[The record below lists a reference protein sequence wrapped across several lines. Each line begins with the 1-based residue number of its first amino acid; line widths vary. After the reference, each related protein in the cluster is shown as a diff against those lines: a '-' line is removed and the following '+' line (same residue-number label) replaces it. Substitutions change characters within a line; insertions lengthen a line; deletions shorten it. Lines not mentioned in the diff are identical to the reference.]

1 MPAAPLRTF
10 HYIRSWLAGRDDL
23 VSGELV
29 LDRDGTE
36 VPATLLMPREGGR
49 PLPAWVV
56 LHGITRPGREHAQ
69 LVRFTRAL
77 AAAGSAVLV
86 PEVPEWR
93 ELDLAPGLTLPTV
106 LSSVHALE
114 RHERV
119 DPKRLGLVG
128 FSFGSPQALAAS
140 AHPDVRGRLAGV
152 VGFGGYCD
160 LERTILFQL
169 TGEHEWEGRT
179 HHLRPDPYGRWIV
192 AANYLTAV
200 PGMED
205 AHDVAGGLRRLAAL
219 AGDLGVMSWDGR
231 LDPVK
236 EEIRARFGPGRHR
249 EVFDLFAPPSEH
261 GWESD
266 VGVEVLAM
274 GHELAAA
281 ARRVDPAVEPGPLL
295 RETPG
300 PVHLLHG
307 LRDHLIPFTEMY
319 RLESMLPAAA
329 ECRSMVTPLFGHS
342 SRDPFPGLWGGAR
355 ESVRFVRALSRLLG
369 VV

>member
-1 MPAAPLRTF
+1 MPSAPLRTL
-10 HYIRSWLAGRDDL
+10 HYIRSWLTGRDDL
-23 VSGELV
+23 VAGELV

-36 VPATLLMPREGGR
+36 VPATLLLPRARAR

-77 AAAGSAVLV
+77 ASAGSAVLV

-93 ELDLAPGLTLPTV
+93 ALDLAPGLTLPTV
-106 LSSVHALE
+106 VASVRALE
-114 RHERV
+114 RHERI
-119 DPKRLGLVG
+119 DGRRIGLVG

-169 TGEHEWEGRT
+169 TGEHEWGGRT
-179 HHLRPDPYGRWIV
+179 YHLRPDPYGRWIV

-205 AHDVAGGLRRLAAL
+205 ALAVAGGLRRLAAM
-219 AGDLGVMSWDGR
+219 AGDLGVMSWDEQ
-231 LDPVK
+231 LEPLK
-236 EEIRARFGPGRHR
+236 EEIRARLGPGRHR
-249 EVFDLFAPPSEH
+249 EVFDLLAPAIEH
-261 GWESD
+261 ERGRATSAEIRSI
-266 VGVEVLAM
+266 

-295 RETPG
+295 AETPG

-319 RLESMLPAAA
+319 RLAGMLPTAA
-329 ECRSMVTPLFGHS
+329 ECRATVTPLFGHS
-342 SRDPFPGLWGGAR
+342 SRDPFPGLWDGAR
-355 ESVRFVRALSRLLG
+355 ESVRFGRALSRLLG

>member
-1 MPAAPLRTF
+1 MPAPLRTF
-10 HYIRSWLAGRDDL
+10 HYIRSWLTGRDDL
-23 VSGELV
+23 VAGELV

-36 VPATLLMPREGGR
+36 VPATLLVPRGR
-49 PLPAWVV
+49 AGPVPAWVV

-77 AAAGSAVLV
+77 ASAGSAVLV

-93 ELDLAPGLTLPTV
+93 ELDLAPGQTLPTV
-106 LSSVHALE
+106 LASVRALE
-114 RHERV
+114 RHEHIDGARI
-119 DPKRLGLVG
+119 GLVG

-140 AHPDVRGRLAGV
+140 AHPDVRDRLAGV

-160 LERTILFQL
+160 LERTIFFQL
-169 TGEHEWEGRT
+169 TGEHEWEGRV

-192 AANYLTAV
+192 AANYLTAI

-205 AHDVAGGLRRLAAL
+205 ADEVARGLRRLAAL
-219 AGDLGVMSWDGR
+219 AGDRGVMSWDEQF
-231 LDPVK
+231 DPVK
-236 EEIRARFGPGRHR
+236 KEIRARLGPGRLR
-249 EVFDLFAPPSEH
+249 DVFDLLAPVSEQD
-261 GWESD
+261 GI
-266 VGVEVLAM
+266 GVAREGVREM
-274 GHELAAA
+274 GHALAEA

-295 RETPG
+295 RQTRG

-319 RLESMLPAAA
+319 RLASVLPAGV
-329 ECRSMVTPLFGHS
+329 ECRATVTPLFGHS
-342 SRDPFPGLWGGAR
+342 YRDPLPGIRDGAR
-355 ESVRFVRALSRLLG
+355 EGVRFVRALSRLLG

>member
-1 MPAAPLRTF
+1 MPSAPLRTF
-10 HYIRSWLAGRDDL
+10 HYVRSWLTGRDDL

-29 LDRDGTE
+29 LDRDGTD
-36 VPATLLMPREGGR
+36 VPATLLMPRGGSL

-77 AAAGSAVLV
+77 ASTGSAVLV

-93 ELDLAPGLTLPTV
+93 ELDLAPALTLPTV
-106 LSSVHALE
+106 IASVHALE
-114 RHERV
+114 RHARV
-119 DPKRLGLVG
+119 DGERIGLVG

-169 TGEHEWEGRT
+169 TGDHEWEGRT

-219 AGDLGVMSWDGR
+219 AGDLGVMSWDAR

-236 EEIRARFGPGRHR
+236 EEIRARFGPGRNR
-249 EVFDLFAPPSEH
+249 EVFDLLAPRLEH
-261 GWESD
+261 GRE
-266 VGVEVLAM
+266 GTAATEVLAI
-274 GHELAAA
+274 GHDLAAA

-295 RETPG
+295 GETPG
-300 PVHLLHG
+300 PVHLMHG

-319 RLESMLPAAA
+319 RLASLIPATA
-329 ECRSMVTPLFGHS
+329 ECRATVTPLFGHS
-342 SRDPFPGLWGGAR
+342 SQDPFPGLWGGAR
-355 ESVRFVRALSRLLG
+355 EGVRFARALSLLLG